1 MIVDSG
7 TSLLLIP
14 EQEYK
19 QLLQVIE
26 ARTEIEYSIK
36 NDFGLETFPCSK
48 KITYASLPSIQ
59 ITLDGYEYTIPPA
72 SYIGYNEGMCTLK
85 IMTNT
90 RDKNFIT
97 LGLNFFENYYT
108 VFDVGQKRIGLQTA
122 ILTRNGLDLDNSFFH
137 SSLSSMLLMTLDE
150 IVESAVDLKKHHK
163 ELHMNNF
170 EMKAQNPA
178 S

>member
-26 ARTEIEYSIK
+26 ARTEIEYSVK

-48 KITYASLPSIQ
+48 KKTYAALPSIQ
-59 ITLDGYEYTIPPA
+59 ITLDGYDYTIPPA

-150 IVESAVDLKKHHK
+150 VVESVVDLKKHHK

-170 EMKAQNPA
+170 EMRAQNPHE
-178 S
+178 